1 MLSLAI
7 PQLKGGLV
15 LFLLMFW
22 IGVCQLIIGYV
33 AASTGQKAKAAFWLT
48 IAPLWL
54 FFVFT
59 AF

>member
-1 MLSLAI
+1 M
-7 PQLKGGLV
+7 

-33 AASTGQKAKAAFWLT
+33 AASTGQKTKAAFWLT
-48 IAPLWL
+48 VAPLWL